1 MGIALRFLASRVRSE
16 AQVRERLATRGVGP
30 EDVEA
35 TVCRLCE
42 LGYVDDSEFS
52 RAVIRSRRNHRAR
65 GRRYVFEELRMYG
78 VSEAVADEELR
89 TSYGDEIEV
98 ARPVGHKQAGKLAE
112 MPFLEFR
119 QRLGS
124 FLVRRGFEH
133 STAESLVTEL
143 WEDRGST
150 N

>member
-16 AQVRERLATRGVGP
+16 AQVRERLAAKGVGSK
-30 EDVEA
+30 DLEA
-35 TVCRLCE
+35 TICRLCE

-98 ARPVGHKQAGKLAE
+98 ARPVGHKQAGKLSE
-112 MPFLEFR
+112 LPFLEFR

>member
-16 AQVRERLATRGVGP
+16 AQVRERLAAKGVGSK
-30 EDVEA
+30 DLEA
-35 TVCRLCE
+35 TICRLCE